1 MRSGPTILNDDI
13 RRRIWE
19 VASSFYP
26 EQDWAHGRNHV
37 ERVLKTALKLGK
49 LERADLEVIELAAIL
64 HDIFENKETHGGAE
78 GFRHEIEGSK
88 EARKILTECGFAGE
102 TVDGVCHCIESHRKR
117 TGRIDPQTIE
127 AKCLFDADKLDCI
140 GAIGI
145 LRSAF
150 VSFDHHQEIYKDEED
165 IEAYRHK
172 NIRPDG
178 TIIDYSQH
186 SSNLEYQLSLKSI
199 ANRMYTATGKRLA
212 RERAAFMGEF
222 YDRLAKEMKG
232 ME

>member
-1 MRSGPTILNDDI
+1 MDNAV
-13 RRRIWE
+13 RRRIWK
-19 VASSFYP
+19 VASSYYP
-26 EQDWAHGRNHV
+26 QQDWAHGRNHV

-49 LERADLEVIELAAIL
+49 LEQADPEIIELAAIL
-64 HDIFENKETHGGAE
+64 HDIFENKETHGGTE

-88 EARKILTECGFAGE
+88 EARRILSQFGFAGE

-117 TGRIDPQTIE
+117 TGRIEPQTIE

-150 VSFDHHQEIYKDEED
+150 ISFDHHQEIYKEEKD
-165 IEAYRHK
+165 IEAYRRK
-172 NIRPDG
+172 NIRPDR

-199 ANRMYTATGKRLA
+199 ANIMYTATGKRLA
-212 RERAAFMGEF
+212 RERAAFVAEF
-222 YDRLAKEMKG
+222 YDRLAKEMQG
-232 ME
+232 IE